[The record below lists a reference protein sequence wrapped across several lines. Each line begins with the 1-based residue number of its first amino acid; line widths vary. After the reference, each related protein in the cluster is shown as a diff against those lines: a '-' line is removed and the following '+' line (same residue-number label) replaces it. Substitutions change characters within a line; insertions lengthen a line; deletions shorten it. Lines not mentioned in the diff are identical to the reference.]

1 VAEAKTKRSQNTS
14 YVIRDLGY
22 NSFSK
27 RCPVKRRRVE
37 VLGALLFWIIVG
49 LIAGVI
55 AKVAMPGDDP
65 GGIIVTIV
73 IGIVGA
79 ILGGWL
85 LSLIGIGGGAGSGG
99 FIFSIIAGAIGA
111 VILLAIY
118 RVVANRAV

>member
-1 VAEAKTKRSQNTS
+1 
-14 YVIRDLGY
+14 
-22 NSFSK
+22 
-27 RCPVKRRRVE
+27 
-37 VLGALLFWIIVG
+37 VLSALLFWIIVG
-49 LIAGVI
+49 LIAGAL
-55 AKVAMPGDDP
+55 AKLALPGDDP
-65 GGIIVTIV
+65 GGIIVTII

-79 ILGGWL
+79 VLGGWL